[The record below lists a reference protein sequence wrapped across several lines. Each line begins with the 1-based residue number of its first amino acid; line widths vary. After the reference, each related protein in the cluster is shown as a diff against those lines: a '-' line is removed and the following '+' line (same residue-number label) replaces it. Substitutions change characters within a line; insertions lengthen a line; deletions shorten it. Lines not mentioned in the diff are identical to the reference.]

1 MCLACTH
8 NSVVLVFSR
17 VEATLRVK
25 ELYATYIHETYMP
38 TDRHTYMHTWIKTYM
53 HAYKHEA
60 WSMTLSYFMHSSL
73 HAYMHMFIIMSNSVS
88 PWFLTGSVFAQEWR
102 NPGGWPSPGDWR
114 TKSERLD
121 DWWPSADDAQLLLCW
136 ESAPSHWVRR
146 CRFLYGLFLRA
157 MHFRPL
163 IGHRTDIGF
172 KIDRLSDWV

>member
-73 HAYMHMFIIMSNSVS
+73 HAYMHMFIIMSNIIVLDSWLDLFS
-88 PWFLTGSVFAQEWR
+88 PRSGVIQEGDR
-102 NPGGWPSPGDWR
+102 VLAIDGQSLRGWTTDDLQRMMLSSCSAGNR
-114 TKSERLD
+114 RLLIEFD
-121 DWWPSADDAQLLLCW
+121 VAG
-136 ESAPSHWVRR
+136 
-146 CRFLYGLFLRA
+146 FYGLFLRA